1 METLH
6 FSHPH
11 PLKPIPYQ
19 QTLNLTSPCPACKLK
34 PSAGILYTCTVCKD
48 YFLHKK
54 CSDMPQKIDH
64 FCHKKP
70 LTLLPKPA
78 STNGRFVCNAC
89 GKSGDGFSYNG
100 IDVDLHM
107 LCALMP
113 LSVAHESH
121 VHMLSLIFESSY
133 PFKSYSCGIC
143 NAPGSTRHWLY
154 RCKLCEFNAHL
165 DCATAVVPKKDT
177 SLNIGF
183 DNQSPCKTPPEAA
196 AAILSRL
203 APSAPQLP
211 PIQMRQK
218 NVTMPRDPLMMN
230 INDVAYGFSLGVPVS
245 PSFHEVNR
253 KLDNDLALLTVQ
265 KMIVNRSNAIAQAV
279 QQMIVNNSEAIAQGI
294 LISGGRG
301 YGGGEKEGLHL
312 LTDLICV
319 LTNAGG
325 SGGGGQDSV
334 NNGGGGGGAGGAGA
348 GGGTDY
354 VPSFPG
360 DGKAWY

>member
-1 METLH
+1 M
-6 FSHPH
+6 PCM
-11 PLKPIPYQ
+11 Q
-19 QTLNLTSPCPACKLK
+19 AQTLCRYSLHLHSLQRLFPSQEMLRHAAEDRSLLSQETSN
-34 PSAGILYTCTVCKD
+34 PSPEAREYQRPLRVQRLRQIRGRLLVQWHRRRSAHALRAHAFVRGPRISRAHAQSYIRVVLS
-48 YFLHKK
+48 FQELLLW
-54 CSDMPQKIDH
+54 DMQRAWFNP
-64 FCHKKP
+64 
-70 LTLLPKPA
+70 TL
-78 STNGRFVCNAC
+78 
-89 GKSGDGFSYNG
+89 
-100 IDVDLHM
+100 
-107 LCALMP
+107 AL
-113 LSVAHESH
+113 
-121 VHMLSLIFESSY
+121 
-133 PFKSYSCGIC
+133 
-143 NAPGSTRHWLY
+143 
-154 RCKLCEFNAHL
+154 
-165 DCATAVVPKKDT
+165 
-177 SLNIGF
+177 
-183 DNQSPCKTPPEAA
+183 QTPPEAA